1 MRVLFINT
9 VYGRGS
15 TGRIIS
21 DIGQMLEDNG
31 HEFKVAYGRGSH
43 STDSH
48 CYRIGND
55 LDMYLHAGLSRI
67 TDKAGFY
74 SKRATRKLVEFIR
87 KYEPDVINLHNL
99 HGYYVNLEILFNYL
113 AEEFKGQVVWTL
125 HDCWAFTGHCVH
137 YTYAK
142 CEKWK
147 TGCDNCSEKK
157 RYPKSLFRD
166 NSAENYKKKKE
177 LISRLRNLVI
187 VTPSKWL
194 AEQVKLSFIQPKSI
208 VVINNGIDLGVFQ
221 NKGLK
226 REHIILNVTDG
237 LDDRKGFGDLIKL
250 HQLLPWEYKIVIVGV
265 TLPAGF
271 KQIDGMEFVK
281 RTDSVAELVDFY
293 NKSEFLVNPTYE
305 DTFPTVNMEAIACG
319 LPVITYASGGSPESV
334 PPGSGFVVPPGEI
347 ELIAKI
353 IKNTQQGFAKCSEQA
368 LRFDKYIKYQE
379 YIDLFEKNMKTHV

>member
-31 HEFKVAYGRGSH
+31 HELKVAYGRGNH

-147 TGCDNCSEKK
+147 TGCNNCPEKK

-166 NSAENYKKKKE
+166 NSAENYNKKKE
-177 LISRLRNLVI
+177 LISRLRNLII

-208 VVINNGIDLGVFQ
+208 VVISNGIDLGVFQ

-250 HQLLPWEYKIVIVGV
+250 RQLLPREYKIVIVGV

-293 NKSEFLVNPTYE
+293 NKSEFLINPTYE

-334 PPGSGFVVPPGEI
+334 TESSGIVVQVGD
-347 ELIAKI
+347 LKALADSI
-353 IKNTQQGFAKCSEQA
+353 INGRFNSKKCAEQA
-368 LRFDKYIKYQE
+368 RLFDKETKYNE
-379 YIDLFEKNMKTHV
+379 YLNTFEKSVQR